1 MEVESERCKL
11 KAKLDLLEK
20 ALKQLGIMYDG
31 SKIILNPDAYDKL
44 LFIKNIVQ
52 FEDKLLFINSIS
64 KKNLCSLFI
73 QYRFDDVLLN
83 TLWFLKSVSEKFDAR
98 FFSFDETKRGQN
110 LDINGR
116 SLSVFVFIMQILY
129 NITEL
134 GLLQTTQ
141 EDQVDHE
148 NKNERGNQTQE
159 SVSSFVDLLYEK
171 KAIDALLT
179 FFENDTL
186 LKKSVG
192 SGVIHDIIISILKIL
207 NNFTHFKLSSKS
219 EKSPKWMNQRKIIEF
234 VLKKFY
240 KNSFNFKL
248 DNAEIKH
255 QMNEIVLN
263 IRFKRC
269 IDKKINIDVRELIE
283 SDDMVYVE
291 LFYFYR
297 LVQRPNFVKYDLII
311 NEGYLRI
318 IEKIFNY
325 YLKMI
330 LTSTDLDF
338 DRFTL
343 DNPLEETNLDFF
355 RVRIPSCLSSRRLS
369 IMYFLVTIINY
380 NVVYI
385 LKYKRKFNESPIKK
399 YLKVFLS
406 IYLRIITYKSFMLNL
421 YLVRNDLLTKF
432 LFFINSIKFMSIID
446 KLSWLE
452 LNVYENL
459 HRIST
464 ILRKINKSSSNKDT
478 ILCYWILAHIGSEK
492 QLEGEESIMNFL
504 IESIFENF
512 KDYVENNPNN
522 REFEVSYFNQKL
534 TIKNLVDCLR
544 RLCLIKRLKEFV
556 YFDQEF
562 FLIKSIFFNSLTDVE
577 TKISILK
584 LYIQLGL
591 NNIKV
596 FQHLASDNELKDFV
610 VKLSLILNKNID
622 AELAKACQ
630 ALLWLLNEKDK
641 NISLKSNIN
650 LSLIEQSTSSE
661 NIKNELKIILIYDS
675 LTNQGFAVVLE
686 DSLNQSNFHISRIY
700 EKNDSKTNS
709 YLERIKSIEKCNVVL
724 ICLSEGFR
732 LNEYCQLEATYACE
746 MNKALI
752 VLSLD
757 GCFSSN
763 GEYFDFEGS
772 WLERVLTQK
781 IRVDF
786 VQNSFNLGIKILIEK
801 LNSIKRNRSNEIHN
815 LPIQ

>member
-1 MEVESERCKL
+1 
-11 KAKLDLLEK
+11 
-20 ALKQLGIMYDG
+20 
-31 SKIILNPDAYDKL
+31 
-44 LFIKNIVQ
+44 
-52 FEDKLLFINSIS
+52 
-64 KKNLCSLFI
+64 
-73 QYRFDDVLLN
+73 
-83 TLWFLKSVSEKFDAR
+83 
-98 FFSFDETKRGQN
+98 
-110 LDINGR
+110 
-116 SLSVFVFIMQILY
+116 
-129 NITEL
+129 
-134 GLLQTTQ
+134 
-141 EDQVDHE
+141 
-148 NKNERGNQTQE
+148 
-159 SVSSFVDLLYEK
+159 
-171 KAIDALLT
+171 
-179 FFENDTL
+179 
-186 LKKSVG
+186 
-192 SGVIHDIIISILKIL
+192 
-207 NNFTHFKLSSKS
+207 
-219 EKSPKWMNQRKIIEF
+219 
-234 VLKKFY
+234 
-240 KNSFNFKL
+240 
-248 DNAEIKH
+248 
-255 QMNEIVLN
+255 
-263 IRFKRC
+263 
-269 IDKKINIDVRELIE
+269 
-283 SDDMVYVE
+283 
-291 LFYFYR
+291 
-297 LVQRPNFVKYDLII
+297 
-311 NEGYLRI
+311 
-318 IEKIFNY
+318 
-325 YLKMI
+325 MI

-815 LPIQ
+815 LPIKSITYIRNNTSATVNVMENLALRRPPPQTPSTKSANDSKNENDDENESMLSSKRSVIEWNKKEVYQWLAYMKINEELIQAYRDINGIILNQMYRIKLLSPNFFYNRLVIETKNRIKLSDIAYFSDCLDNLFYVDEL